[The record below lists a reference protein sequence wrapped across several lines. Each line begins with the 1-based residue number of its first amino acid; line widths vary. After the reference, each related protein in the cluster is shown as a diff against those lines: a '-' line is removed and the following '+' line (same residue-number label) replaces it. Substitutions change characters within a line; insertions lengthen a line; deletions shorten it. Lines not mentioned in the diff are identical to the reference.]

1 MTKPAAI
8 IADDEPLLRRELR
21 EALAEIWPELAI
33 AAEVGDGDAAL
44 QAIEEL
50 HPAVAFLDIRMPK
63 ATGLDVA
70 ERVQGATQVVF
81 ITAYEEH
88 AVAAFEQGAADYLLK
103 PVKRARLEATIERL
117 KQRLAAVPARRDAAR
132 PWLQR
137 IQATLGN
144 TLRFMPVREVAYFCS
159 DGKYTRVVAGGSEAL
174 IRRSLSALLQDL
186 DPEVFWQINRGVVV
200 NVEHIDSVV
209 RDDDKGMVVR
219 LRDGAGEL
227 LVSKSHQG
235 RFRGM

>member
-21 EALAEIWPELAI
+21 ERLAELWPELRV

-50 HPAVAFLDIRMPK
+50 RPAIALLDIRMPK
-63 ATGLDVA
+63 LSGLEVA

-81 ITAYEEH
+81 ITAYDEH
-88 AVAAFEQGAADYLLK
+88 AVAAFDQGAVDYLLK
-103 PVKRARLEATIERL
+103 PVKRARLAATIQRLKERL
-117 KQRLAAVPARRDAAR
+117 LATPAGRDAAR

-144 TLRFMPVREVAYFCS
+144 TLRFLPVRDIAYFCS
-159 DGKYTRVVAGGSEAL
+159 DGKYTRVITVGSEAL
-174 IRRSLSALLQDL
+174 IRRSLTALLQDL
-186 DPEVFWQINRGVVV
+186 DPELFWQINRGVVV
-200 NVEHIDSVV
+200 NVEHVDSVV
-209 RDDDKGMVVR
+209 RDDDRGMIVR
-219 LRDGAGEL
+219 LRNGGVEL
-227 LVSKSHQG
+227 PVSKAHHGQ
-235 RFRGM
+235 FRGM